1 MSKWLFITKMEYF
14 KWPMY
19 RIHKIKKRGVFNMG
33 YTMTFHNGSQCN
45 RNHNIRDKKVVD
57 KQKHIDKSGE
67 FEIWKDEVHKDAY
80 ERLFGAAVKEYNENQ
95 REDRKIKNY
104 YDKVSKQGGKHSPKP
119 VYEVIIS
126 IGNMKECVD
135 EDISKKI
142 LKEFI
147 DDWSKRNPNLE
158 MIGAYY
164 HNDETGVPHCHLDYI
179 PIAHK
184 NVGLKVKNS
193 LSGALQEQ
201 GFDDKGRKNTRQMQ
215 WEKSEK
221 EALKE
226 ICQTYGIEIKDNTQE
241 KREHLSKEQY
251 IMTQQK
257 KEMEDIYNKLK
268 IKSYELRKTIEE
280 QEKQLQ
286 ELNQKG
292 DQSLQALSRVREL
305 NSKAFSKMNELMN
318 TWQGFDKTGE
328 AKELSNIFREG
339 KEIEKSLEKS
349 SKDLEL

>member
-1 MSKWLFITKMEYF
+1 
-14 KWPMY
+14 
-19 RIHKIKKRGVFNMG
+19 MG

-45 RNHNIRDKKVVD
+45 RKHNMRDKSVVE
-57 KQKHIDKSGE
+57 KQPHIDKDGD
-67 FEIWKDEVHKDAY
+67 FEIWKDEAHKDAY
-80 ERLFGAAVKEYNENQ
+80 ERLFGAAVKEFNENQ
-95 REDRKIKNY
+95 REDRRIDNY
-104 YDKVSKQGGKHSPKP
+104 YNHVSKQGGKHSPKP

-126 IGNMKECVD
+126 IGNMKESID

-142 LKEFI
+142 LKEFV
-147 DDWSKRNPNLE
+147 DNWKERNTNLE
-158 MIGAYY
+158 LIGAYY
-164 HNDETGVPHCHLDYI
+164 HNDEEGVPHAHLDYI
-179 PIAHK
+179 PVAHK
-184 NVGLKVKNS
+184 DKGLRVKNS

-201 GFDDKGRKNTRQMQ
+201 GFEDKGRKNTRQMQ

-226 ICQTYGIEIKDNTQE
+226 ICNQYGIEIKNSTEE

-251 IMTQQK
+251 ILMQQK

-268 IKSYELRKTIEE
+268 IKSYELRKTIEK

-292 DQSLQALSRVREL
+292 DQALKGLSRVREL
-305 NSKAFSKMNELMN
+305 NSKAISKMNELMN
-318 TWQGFDKTGE
+318 TWQGFDKTKE

-349 SKDLEL
+349 SKQDTWEL